1 MMLARL
7 FWREHRML
15 ALGYTGIL
23 GAALTAATLYWPNLR
38 DAGILTLVQYLP
50 FEPLKEFAEGFE
62 REGFWAYF
70 AVQHLFRG
78 AGMFGVAAAGLMGSG
93 IVAREV
99 DNRTAELLLSRPIS
113 RSRILMERW
122 FAGAVLLLVPLLA
135 TTCLAAYLAP
145 QVEEV
150 LDIKTALAATVFAW
164 LFPLAAFSITM
175 FFSTLFSNQIKAA
188 ILVLGVSILQM
199 AFYLIPE
206 LWNYSIFN
214 IIDLDVT
221 LKFTRGEFPMQEAST
236 LATVSLVSV
245 AASICSFRR
254 RGF

>member
-1 MMLARL
+1 MLVRL
-7 FWREHRML
+7 FWREHRVLVM
-15 ALGYTGIL
+15 GYTGIL
-23 GAALTAATLYWPNLR
+23 GAALSAAVFYWPHLR

-50 FEPLKEFAEGFE
+50 FDPLKDFASGFE

-113 RSRILMERW
+113 RSRILLERW
-122 FAGAVLLLVPLLA
+122 IAGAIFLLLPLLA
-135 TTCLAAYLAP
+135 TTCLAAYFAP
-145 QVEEV
+145 QVGEV
-150 LDIKTALAATVFAW
+150 LELKPALLATLFAW
-164 LFPLAAFSITM
+164 LFPLAAFSITT
-175 FFSTLFSNQIKAA
+175 FFSTWFSNQIKAA

-206 LWNYSIFN
+206 LWNHSIFN

-221 LKFTRGEFPMQEAST
+221 LKFTRGEFPVQETRT
-236 LATVSLVSV
+236 LISISV
-245 AASICSFRR
+245 VAVLASIWSFRR